1 MDHRFAELT
10 AAAEAVS
17 ATRFDVLISKPSLLN
32 ALHWERKR
40 TTGHN
45 RKKKHFQI
53 NKHTQRPEARSE
65 FRVSASVSRS
75 CKSPRT
81 WEYNKKRSWL
91 DVGDVFLLN
100 DGCAL
105 EGLSIA
111 CQTWDWAMIFAV
123 GETLGCEELFCEW
136 LQDVVANNNLLFE
149 ECVLYPLTEGND
161 KLQSCDGSTR
171 MWPRIVQLRP
181 NVRNHPCFYM
191 IQ

>member
-1 MDHRFAELT
+1 MQFLSLPCCLDLSDFLFSRGSRGGVNILLFFSFTLSTVLMDHRFAELT
-10 AAAEAVS
+10 AAAAAVS

-111 CQTWDWAMIFAV
+111 CQTWD
-123 GETLGCEELFCEW
+123 
-136 LQDVVANNNLLFE
+136 
-149 ECVLYPLTEGND
+149 
-161 KLQSCDGSTR
+161 
-171 MWPRIVQLRP
+171 
-181 NVRNHPCFYM
+181 
-191 IQ
+191 